1 MTIGLADIGK
11 RFGRNWI
18 FRHVDVEARP
28 DQHLAI
34 LGPNGSGKSTLL
46 QVILGSQIPT
56 EGRVTYNGADYDP
69 DLMVGR
75 FSMASPYLE
84 LIEEFTLTELTEFH
98 HEVLPF
104 RGGLLPQDVV
114 QATGLIH
121 AKDKFIRH
129 FSSGMKQR
137 VRLALALLSDTPVV
151 LLDEPTSN
159 LDRSA
164 VEWYT
169 HLVRANMEG
178 RTLIVASNRVHE
190 EYAFCTSTYE
200 IIPVTT
206 VAE

>member
-18 FRHVDVEARP
+18 FRHVDLEARP

-56 EGRVTYNGADYDP
+56 EGQVTYSGQAYDS
-69 DLMVGR
+69 DHMVGR

-84 LIEEFTLTELTEFH
+84 LIEEFTLSELAVFH
-98 HEVLPF
+98 NKVLPF
-104 RGGLLPQDVV
+104 RDGLSPQDVV
-114 QATGLIH
+114 GATGLIH
-121 AKDKFIRH
+121 AGDKFIKH

-137 VRLALALLSDTPVV
+137 VRLALAVLSDTELV

-159 LDRSA
+159 LDRTA
-164 VEWYT
+164 VKWY
-169 HLVRANMEG
+169 HDLVQANMTG
-178 RTLIVASNRVHE
+178 RTVIVASNRVQE

-200 IIPVTT
+200 IVPVSN
-206 VAE
+206 VAV